1 MDTRS
6 AHAPANLESNFL
18 CTPTVTALFTP
29 SFHQSISISLR
40 SALPCLVSTA
50 SQLQPACLPA
60 CLYDLLSAG
69 EIGA

>member
-29 SFHQSISISLR
+29 GFHQSISISLR

-50 SQLQPACLPA
+50 SQLQPACLLVRLA
-60 CLYDLLSAG
+60 VS
-69 EIGA
+69 